1 MAVLEPNGAKGRVP
15 DSGHHSCPVL
25 YGNHSWARK
34 LLYGPQL
41 FSAPL
46 DSYKRHFILFSSP
59 TAMVRL
65 QKPEQA
71 VN

>member
-15 DSGHHSCPVL
+15 DSGHRSYPML
-25 YGNHSWARK
+25 YGIHSWARK

-46 DSYKRHFILFSSP
+46 DSYKRHFIILSGP
-59 TAMVRL
+59 TAMVGL

-71 VN
+71 VS